1 MVGVSV
7 IIPVRGR
14 VSYLEKLLKSITE
27 AKKYVSDPIEVIV
40 VDNSDKEAQL
50 EIEAICSK
58 FQVDYHYLRKGVSEA
73 RNHGIKIAKFPI
85 VLFIDSDCE
94 VDRNIFNEHLK
105 CYHKEEIGGCAG
117 VTEFVGRK
125 TWLWNVIEKMS
136 FFQPFQWAK
145 WKSYV
150 TWAPC
155 TNISFRKDIL
165 EWINGFESILPPKEA
180 GEDVDLGYR
189 ITSSGYKICCN
200 PNAKVYHTRE
210 TWSKLSQFIER
221 TFRFGRGEYHL
232 MKKHPKST
240 FLDVPKNSLIF
251 TILVVLFTC
260 NALFKNVPLYAI
272 IPFVWLAVVI
282 LIQSIFALK
291 YRLIRGKWNDIGYIY
306 ISFLFELLFEAGTF
320 LESIKNRD
328 PKFLFRRFI
337 YIEDQLLRRW
347 YWGIIKMWSFVASL
361 FALLFLLLVR

>member
-1 MVGVSV
+1 
-7 IIPVRGR
+7 
-14 VSYLEKLLKSITE
+14 
-27 AKKYVSDPIEVIV
+27 
-40 VDNSDKEAQL
+40 
-50 EIEAICSK
+50 
-58 FQVDYHYLRKGVSEA
+58 
-73 RNHGIKIAKFPI
+73 
-85 VLFIDSDCE
+85 
-94 VDRNIFNEHLK
+94 
-105 CYHKEEIGGCAG
+105 
-117 VTEFVGRK
+117 
-125 TWLWNVIEKMS
+125 
-136 FFQPFQWAK
+136 
-145 WKSYV
+145 
-150 TWAPC
+150 
-155 TNISFRKDIL
+155 
-165 EWINGFESILPPKEA
+165 
-180 GEDVDLGYR
+180 
-189 ITSSGYKICCN
+189 
-200 PNAKVYHTRE
+200 
-210 TWSKLSQFIER
+210 
-221 TFRFGRGEYHL
+221 